1 MVYGIG
7 FTIFPST
14 AWLPDKLI
22 WSLCTVHTHIFP
34 NKKCLNRTET
44 RYDWNPSFWVS
55 EYTRAVF
62 KTPVGWCFFFPRGPY
77 NAWYYGDYHN
87 PWAVLI
93 NQHLYRIEIL
103 HAAHFVAIWVG
114 KMNHR
119 IVLDC
124 VASPIFSQAH
134 PKGGDGKWER
144 MSSWVCQS
152 KWPDICAIC
161 SLILVNLIVT
171 QPVHISDLEWW
182 LLGHERNLKKKNPKS
197 SRRRSTKA
205 LCVVVAMGYGACEAL
220 RGLPK
225 RPQEMKCLGELWTLG
240 WTEGKSDFLL
250 SNGHGK
256 RGSFQIP

>member
-62 KTPVGWCFFFPRGPY
+62 KTPVGWCFFFFRGPY

-93 NQHLYRIEIL
+93 NQHLYRIEL
-103 HAAHFVAIWVG
+103 LNAAHFVAIWVG

-134 PKGGDGKWER
+134 PKGGDGKWEGCR
-144 MSSWVCQS
+144 LESVKASGPIFVQSVHWSW
-152 KWPDICAIC
+152 WI
-161 SLILVNLIVT
+161 
-171 QPVHISDLEWW
+171 W
-182 LLGHERNLKKKNPKS
+182 
-197 SRRRSTKA
+197 
-205 LCVVVAMGYGACEAL
+205 
-220 RGLPK
+220 
-225 RPQEMKCLGELWTLG
+225 
-240 WTEGKSDFLL
+240 
-250 SNGHGK
+250 
-256 RGSFQIP
+256 